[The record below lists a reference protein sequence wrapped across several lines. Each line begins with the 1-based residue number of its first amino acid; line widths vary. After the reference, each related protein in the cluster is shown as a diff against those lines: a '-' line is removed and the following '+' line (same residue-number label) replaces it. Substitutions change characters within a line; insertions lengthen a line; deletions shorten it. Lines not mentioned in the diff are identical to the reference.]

1 VNEPTAGERTLATRS
16 GLDAAVVAAA
26 RDALNTIAS
35 LPWPRPERV
44 SLLARLARAAGADV
58 GKVLGGLALDSAP
71 LAGLE
76 ALLSVPGLG
85 YKRVVGLARA
95 LSGFDLTTLSSEG
108 VRLRD
113 AWATTAVLRAENE
126 ALRAELDRLRVRPP
140 AEGGDVRPP
149 SGASVMRI
157 GDVASSV
164 GSQVT
169 LVDDLLR
176 SRPNGLRLGGV
187 DLRLSGAG
195 TAFEGDVA
203 LDLGSPAGGSA
214 VGLSFV
220 PGGSEARPA
229 AEAQVPDVSGYT
241 TALAQRKLVAR
252 GFAVAFASVAGA
264 RGVVSEQS
272 PPPSTLA
279 PTGSVVRLIV
289 R

>member
-1 VNEPTAGERTLATRS
+1 
-16 GLDAAVVAAA
+16 
-26 RDALNTIAS
+26 
-35 LPWPRPERV
+35 
-44 SLLARLARAAGADV
+44 
-58 GKVLGGLALDSAP
+58 
-71 LAGLE
+71 
-76 ALLSVPGLG
+76 
-85 YKRVVGLARA
+85 
-95 LSGFDLTTLSSEG
+95 
-108 VRLRD
+108 
-113 AWATTAVLRAENE
+113 VLRAENE

-149 SGASVMRI
+149 SGPTVMRI
-157 GDVASSV
+157 GEVASSV